1 MEKRKHYEGLNDQQV
16 VESRAK
22 YGVNLLTP
30 PKKDSLWKQFLEKFS
45 DPLIVILIIAGILS
59 IGIACYEYFGLGEG
73 LTVFFEPAGIFVAI
87 LLATGLAFYF
97 ELKANKAFNL
107 LNKVNND
114 EPVKVIRNSNVTVV
128 PKKDIVVGDIVLL
141 STGDEVPADG
151 ELLESITL
159 HMDESTLTGEPVCS
173 KTTIESEFDSE
184 ATYPSNY
191 VLRGTR
197 VMEGHGVYRVDKV
210 GDSTEN
216 GKLFAKMTGSDID
229 EKLEEYDEIKEEREL
244 TEEENKEYIKLLA
257 AQQGVRKGVKTPLNE
272 QLDGLSELITNL
284 SYGFAT
290 LIIVGRIAHYFSW
303 NLLACCLII
312 PTALFF
318 YLVIKKF
325 EDWSKTA
332 CVSTII
338 TFAVIFIGAVLGLH
352 EYLLPEAELS
362 GLLAHTLDTL
372 MIAVTLIVVAVPEG
386 LPMAVTLSLAYSMR
400 SMLKTNNLVRKMHA
414 CETMGAI
421 TVICTDKT
429 GTLTQN
435 KMQVY
440 ETKFYNLDK
449 QQLKEDEASKL
460 IAEGIAVNSTASL
473 DLSGTEPNVVGNPT
487 EGALLLWLHKQG
499 IDHVTL
505 KESANTLSEIPFS
518 TERKY
523 MATVVTSSVNGK
535 KILYVKGAPE
545 IVYRMCNSSSANVSK
560 SEVDNQLQAYQKK
573 AMRTLG
579 FAYQILDD
587 NDKYIESGKVVATGL
602 NFLGIVAISVP
613 IRTDVP
619 AAVTECMKA
628 GIKVKIVTGDTTG
641 TAIEIGRQIGLWSN
655 TDSDKHII
663 TGPEFAKLS
672 DSELDDIV
680 LDLKIIA
687 RARPMDKQRLVES
700 LQRKNQV
707 VSVTGD
713 GTNDAPALK
722 AAHVG
727 LSMGAGTSVAKE
739 ASDITIIDN
748 SFSSIGRA
756 VMWGRSLY
764 QNIQRFLLFQ
774 LTVNVAACFIV
785 LVGAFMGAESPL
797 TVTQMLWV
805 NLIMDTF
812 GAMALASL
820 PPSAEVMNDK
830 PRERQAFIINKP
842 MAFDIVGVGG
852 FFFLL
857 TLLFVY
863 IFQHSDVTSL
873 MDLLTLQL
881 GEANSVTP
889 YEQTLI
895 FSIFVWTH
903 FWYMFNTRSF
913 ETGKS
918 LFKLKLSSGFKTIVG
933 VIVIG
938 QIIIVEVFYE
948 FFNVEPMFHTL
959 NWTLNVSGIIDW
971 LIIVVLSSLVLWVR
985 ELWHLLSAKKN

>member
-545 IVYRMCNSSSANVSK
+545 IVYGMCNSSSANVSK

-602 NFLGIVAISVP
+602 NFLGIVAISDP

-619 AAVTECMKA
+619 AAVTECIKA

-727 LSMGAGTSVAKE
+727 LSMGAGTSV
-739 ASDITIIDN
+739 
-748 SFSSIGRA
+748 
-756 VMWGRSLY
+756 
-764 QNIQRFLLFQ
+764 
-774 LTVNVAACFIV
+774 C
-785 LVGAFMGAESPL
+785 
-797 TVTQMLWV
+797 
-805 NLIMDTF
+805 
-812 GAMALASL
+812 
-820 PPSAEVMNDK
+820 
-830 PRERQAFIINKP
+830 
-842 MAFDIVGVGG
+842 
-852 FFFLL
+852 
-857 TLLFVY
+857 
-863 IFQHSDVTSL
+863 TSL
-873 MDLLTLQL
+873 ISCSNSYQQSQNLEIPINTIERAENIYYRL
-881 GEANSVTP
+881 GYTVSFNPELNIPNWVAWELNSSK
-889 YEQTLI
+889 LI
-895 FSIFVWTH
+895 ERESRAGH
-903 FWYMFNTRSF
+903 FYPDPDIPRGIAV
-913 ETGKS
+913 ETGDYS
-918 LFKLKLSSGFKTIVG
+918 NSGYDRGHMCPAADNKWDK
-933 VIVIG
+933 
-938 QIIIVEVFYE
+938 QAMRESFYMT
-948 FFNVEPMFHTL
+948 NICPQHHNL
-959 NWTLNVSGIIDW
+959 NRGDW
-971 LIIVVLSSLVLWVR
+971 K
-985 ELWHLLSAKKN
+985 ELEDDCRR